1 MARMDLNHLS
11 VCTNN
16 GCPTHLPLKNIQLS
30 VEYFV

>member
-16 GCPTHLPLKNIQLS
+16 GRPMRLPLKNIQLS
-30 VEYFV
+30 MEDFV